1 MFSGVMGEIF
11 IALRKNRILIS
22 VFAGDRRYEIIFMG
36 GIRSIVT
43 ELVIVH
49 DKIIVFRYI

>member
-1 MFSGVMGEIF
+1 MGEIF